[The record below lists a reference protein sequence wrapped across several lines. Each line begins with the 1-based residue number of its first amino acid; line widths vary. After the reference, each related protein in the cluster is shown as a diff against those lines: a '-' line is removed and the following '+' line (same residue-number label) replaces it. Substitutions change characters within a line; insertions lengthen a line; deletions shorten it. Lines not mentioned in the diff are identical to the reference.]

1 MIFKG
6 VRTNSDGTDNK
17 IHTIEVKIT
26 GSAPN
31 ATWNYISV
39 PSSMKDIQTNIPNC
53 PTTPDGTWTLQC
65 VVSNGTPTY
74 SWVVGGQ
81 N

>member
-6 VRTNSDGTDNK
+6 IFTNTDGTMNK
-17 IHTIEVKIT
+17 IHTIIVKVT

-31 ATWNYISV
+31 ATWSYIEV
-39 PSSMKDIQTNIPNC
+39 PYNMTNIQTKIPDC
-53 PTTPDGTWTLQC
+53 PTTTDGVWTLQC
-65 VVSNGTPTY
+65 VVTNGTPTY
-74 SWVVGGQ
+74 SWTIGGQ